1 MGHPDQHTPR
11 DHRSSTDQDAPV
23 PNASQDLAE
32 DIQDEDLDDA
42 ADTGPTVRTPAP
54 EDKRQGEAGNTYVGR
69 QMSDADKA
77 NPRVDD
83 AERVTKEEK
92 S

>member
-1 MGHPDQHTPR
+1 MGHPDQHTPN

-23 PNASQDLAE
+23 PNASQDLT
-32 DIQDEDLDDA
+32 EDLHDGDLEDA
-42 ADTGPTVRTPAP
+42 ADTGPTVRTPVP

-69 QMSDADKA
+69 QMTDAAKA

-83 AERVTKEEK
+83 AERVTKEEG